1 MDITKLYE
9 KFLENPLIIHDSR
22 RVVKGCI
29 YWAIRGERLDG
40 NSFTK
45 QALDNGAI
53 LAVIDN
59 PDFQFDER
67 CILVADSLKAL
78 QELASHHRRSLG
90 IKVIAIAG
98 SNGKTTTKELMKR
111 VLNEKMNTFAT
122 PGNYNNHIGLPLSIL
137 QITKEHKAAILELGA
152 NHAGENA
159 FLCDIAEPDMGIVTN
174 IGKDHLEGFGGIDG
188 VEKANMELFDY
199 LKKHGGTALVNI
211 DDERIVRN
219 SSGMKTITYGMNE
232 GSEIS
237 GEITS
242 MFPTLSALI
251 NDNVQD
257 TSYEINSQLFGS
269 VNMHNILAAATIG
282 SLFEIDPWRIKNAI
296 ESYMP
301 ENNRSQIIKK
311 NSNTYILDAYNANPS
326 SMLPA
331 VKDFA
336 AYPAQNKVL
345 ILGDMFELGDDAE
358 KEHKNILESINYK
371 SFISVALAGHHFY
384 AFKNN
389 FDAHFSPDTE
399 SLKKWFN
406 EQNFQDAVIYLKGS
420 RGMAI
425 ESILNE

>member
-1 MDITKLYE
+1 MDITKLYT
-9 KFLENPLIIHDSR
+9 KFLQNPLIIHDSR
-22 RVVKGCI
+22 KVVNGSI

-40 NSFTK
+40 NIFTN
-45 QALDNGAI
+45 QALENGAA

-59 PDFQFDER
+59 PEYQIDDR
-67 CILVADSLKAL
+67 CILVEDSLKAL
-78 QELASHHRRSLG
+78 QDLARYHRRSLG

-159 FLCDIAEPDMGIVTN
+159 FLCEIAEPDIGIVTN
-174 IGKDHLEGFGGIDG
+174 IGKDHLEGFGGMDG

-199 LKKHGGTALVNI
+199 LKKHDGTALVNM

-219 SSGMKTITYGMNE
+219 ATGMKTITYGINE

-242 MFPTLSALI
+242 MFPTLSARI
-251 NDNVQD
+251 NDQVQEI
-257 TSYEINSQLFGS
+257 SYEINSQLFGS
-269 VNMHNILAAATIG
+269 VNVYNILAASALG

-296 ESYMP
+296 EGYMP

-311 NSNTYILDAYNANPS
+311 ETNTYILDAYNANPS
-326 SMLPA
+326 SMAPA

-336 AYPAQNKVL
+336 SYPAQNKVL

-358 KEHKNILESINYK
+358 KEHKSILEAIDFK
-371 SFISVALAGHHFY
+371 KFIAVAFAGNNFY
-384 AFKNN
+384 ALKNN
-389 FDAHFSPDTE
+389 YPGHFFNDTH
-399 SLKKWFN
+399 SLKKWFE

-420 RGMAI
+420 RGMAM

>member
-9 KFLENPLIIHDSR
+9 KFLENPLIIHNSR

-199 LKKHGGTALVNI
+199 LKKNGGTALVNI

-219 SSGMKTITYGMNE
+219 ATGMKTITYGMNE

-242 MFPTLSALI
+242 MFPTLSALV
-251 NDNVQD
+251 NDHVQD

-269 VNMHNILAAATIG
+269 VNIHNILAAATIG
-282 SLFEIDPWRIKNAI
+282 SLFEIDPWRTKNAI

-311 NSNTYILDAYNANPS
+311 DSNTYILDAYNANPS

-331 VKDFA
+331 VNDFA
-336 AYPAQNKVL
+336 TYPAQNKVL

-358 KEHKNILESINYK
+358 KEHKNILEAINYK